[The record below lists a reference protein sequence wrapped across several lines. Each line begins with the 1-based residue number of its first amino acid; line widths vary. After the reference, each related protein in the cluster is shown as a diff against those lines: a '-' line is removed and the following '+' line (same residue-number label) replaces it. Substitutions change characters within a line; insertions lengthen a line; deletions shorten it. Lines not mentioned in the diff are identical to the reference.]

1 MSSNADQRRVAILE
15 ELKQAQMVRVTD
27 LSERFAVS
35 EVSIRRDLER
45 LSEHGLLKR
54 VHGGAV
60 ALPDAALDQ
69 SYSAKIQRH
78 IEEKRCIGRA
88 AAALINPG
96 DQLIFDGST
105 TALQVARS
113 IPGDLLSTGNL
124 TVVASSLPIVQE
136 LGDWQGVHVILLG
149 GVYLPEFRSFVGPQT
164 LANLE
169 GLYPDKAFIGT
180 DGLTLSR
187 GATGSNILEAEVDRT
202 MARSAAE
209 VILVADSS
217 KVGRVGLTSIVP
229 VDGIDKFVTDTG
241 APADFVQ
248 ALEDQGIEVILA
260 C

>member
-1 MSSNADQRRVAILE
+1 MSSSADQRRVAILK

-45 LSEHGLLKR
+45 LADHGLLKR

-69 SYSAKIQRH
+69 SYAAKIQRH
-78 IEEKRCIGRA
+78 IEEKECIGRA
-88 AAALINPG
+88 AAALIKPG

-105 TALQVARS
+105 TALQVARN
-113 IPGDLLSTGNL
+113 IPGDLLSSGNL
-124 TVVASSLPIVQE
+124 TVVASSLPIVQAV
-136 LGDWQGVHVILLG
+136 GHWQGIHVILLG
-149 GVYLPEFRSFVGPQT
+149 GVYLPEFRSFVGPQALT
-164 LANLE
+164 NLE

-187 GATGSNILEAEVDRT
+187 GATGSNILEAEVDRA
-202 MARSAAE
+202 MARSASE

-217 KVGRVGLTSIVP
+217 KIGQAGLTSIAP
-229 VDGIDKFVTDTG
+229 IESIDKFVTDDG

-248 ALEDQGIEVILA
+248 ALREQGIEVILA
-260 C
+260 S